1 MQSPHGQEEFPRV
14 GALLL
19 IIQTL
24 LLTVGELLLII
35 ETLFLIIR
43 TLFLI
48 IRTLLLTIE
57 TLLLIIRTV
66 LLTIRALFL
75 KRRRLFLRGVLCR
88 RSAVGKRRV
97 GKLHLRPIPPSLR
110 CGGKGHLRQR
120 RIYLASPHSF
130 REKPNSEIQPNGASQ
145 RMPYSIPK
153 ADLIKISNGPL
164 SVCLL
169 ASRLFSQPKIFS

>member
-1 MQSPHGQEEFPRV
+1 MQSPHGQEEFPRM

-24 LLTVGELLLII
+24 LLTVGELLLTVG
-35 ETLFLIIR
+35 ELLLIIR
-43 TLFLI
+43 MLLLI

-57 TLLLIIRTV
+57 TLLLIIRTLLLIIRTL

-120 RIYLASPHSF
+120 RTYLEPIQKIVLLHS
-130 REKPNSEIQPNGASQ
+130 R
-145 RMPYSIPK
+145 R
-153 ADLIKISNGPL
+153 
-164 SVCLL
+164 
-169 ASRLFSQPKIFS
+169 